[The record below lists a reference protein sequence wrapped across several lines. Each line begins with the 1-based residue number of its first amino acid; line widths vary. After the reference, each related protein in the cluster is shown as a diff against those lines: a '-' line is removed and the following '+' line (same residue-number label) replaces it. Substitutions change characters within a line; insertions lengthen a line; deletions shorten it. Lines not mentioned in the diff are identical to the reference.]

1 MKNYIGSLVRKV
13 VIEEIDEQLKKS
25 SAEKLSPED
34 FANKVASAV
43 SEKIPVFEV
52 NRYRDFDDP
61 HDSYSTEK
69 MIKFSCVT
77 EEWLWKKQNADL
89 GNE

>member
-1 MKNYIGSLVRKV
+1 MIVFKNRSIVLENSVKNYIESLVRKV

-43 SEKIPVFEV
+43 IEKIPVFEV
-52 NRYRDFDDP
+52 NRY
-61 HDSYSTEK
+61 SK
-69 MIKFSCVT
+69 
-77 EEWLWKKQNADL
+77 N
-89 GNE
+89 